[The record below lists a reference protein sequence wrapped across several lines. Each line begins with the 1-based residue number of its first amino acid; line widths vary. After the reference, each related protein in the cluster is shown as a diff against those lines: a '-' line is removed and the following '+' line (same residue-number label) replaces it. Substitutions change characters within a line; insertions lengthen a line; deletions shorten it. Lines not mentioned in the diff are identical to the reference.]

1 MRMKFKKFVSLF
13 LIVLLLLPSGLV
25 PPATAAAEQTETETV
40 YHENFESG
48 LGKATQSGGASL
60 THVTDKN
67 FDGNSNGKALYVSNR
82 NNDYDAADF
91 SFTDIGLEN
100 GKTYTVTVKG
110 FVDSDVTIP
119 AGAQAVLSTVDSY
132 TWLSNVNYVAG
143 QAFTLTREFTVD
155 TSRNSKLR
163 LQSNGD
169 GKTVPFYIGEI
180 IITAKKETPVEKV
193 VYKETFTDG
202 EGFATRSGSATLTP
216 VTGKVFEGNPDG
228 AALHV
233 TNRNNDYD
241 AVDFSFE
248 NIGLKNGKAYTVT
261 VKGFVDNDV
270 TVPSGAQ
277 AVLSTVD
284 SYTWLSNVNYVAGQA
299 FTLSKEFTVDTSKDS
314 KLRVQSNGDGKTV
327 PFYIGEIII
336 TEKVTSGGGEQ
347 PPAPPREPALEFTTI
362 DFEDGTTG
370 GFVARGGNEILTI
383 TNEANHTEGG
393 SKSLKVEGRTQNW
406 NGPSL
411 RVEEYIDLGHEYH
424 VSAMVK
430 LISPSSSQ
438 LQLSTQVGSGD
449 TASYNNIQGKTINA
463 ADGWVLLE
471 GTFRYNS
478 VGGEFVSIYVES
490 SNNSTASFY
499 IDDVT
504 FKPTGSGTVDI
515 QRDLTPIKDVYKN
528 YFMIGNAVSF
538 SEFEGLRFDLLE
550 MHHNLVSAENAM
562 KPGYA
567 YNNNREFDFTAQNSL
582 VERALEAGFDVHGHV
597 LVWHQQTPEWLFQDA
612 TGTALSREVAIENMN
627 RHIEATILNFGD
639 DVISWDVV
647 NEAIVVNGNSNLANW
662 KQHLRQSGWLRAI
675 GDDYVDLAFR
685 KAKEV
690 INANDLDIKLY
701 YNDYNDHFENK
712 STVMYHM
719 VKELNEA
726 YAKENNG
733 ELLIDGIGMQAHYHL
748 HERNTAER
756 VEQSLTRFLSIPG
769 IEVGITELD
778 ITAGANGVLTEAEEK
793 AQAYL
798 FAQLFKLYKEHHE
811 RISRVTLW
819 GLNDA
824 TSWRADRNPLVF
836 DRNLQAK
843 EAYYAIIDPE
853 GYIAKY
859 EAPAEDENTARQ
871 GKAVFG
877 TPVIDGTI
885 DDVWKNAPK
894 LPINRYQAAWEGAT
908 GVGRVMWDND
918 NLYVLIEV
926 NDSELDKTA
935 AAAHEQDS
943 IEVFLDQL
951 NTKATSYGVGHGQY
965 RVNFANETSFNPG
978 SISAGFESV
987 THVHPSG
994 NGYTVELKIPLTE
1007 VTPEE
1012 NAVIG
1017 FDLQVNDAKNGARQS
1032 VATWNDTSGGGWNDP
1047 SVFGNLELVK
1057 VLEEQPDPGQPNP
1070 GQPSPGQ
1077 PTPVPPSNEDLGTK
1091 LPKNVYEI
1099 IVENRNGKNVSV
1111 VKIDNGKFTQWAN
1124 QSEKINKVTI
1134 AVESATNVEVRLPAQ
1149 AVKALSD
1156 KNANALVEVVTTGS
1170 TYRLPVME
1178 INVDKL
1184 AQQLGV
1190 TVEDLEVSIV
1200 MHETTDTSGAV
1211 TKGKLNVVANIVEFK
1226 VYVSANDK
1234 QVELKQ
1240 FNSFVEREIIGE
1252 KPFNAGKSTAV
1263 QLMDDGSFR
1272 PVPTLFVGNRAIFKS
1287 QSNSKYTIVENTVT
1301 FPDITSNYWAKA
1313 PIETLA
1319 SKYIFRGY
1327 EDGQFK
1333 PRNAT
1338 TRVQVALLITRSLGL
1353 STDTAYNGQFSD
1365 VKGSEW
1371 FVKEVMPAIETGIIR
1386 GSNGQF
1392 RPHDEITREEAAA
1405 MFARALRYVQYDQA
1419 NLDTTKKISIYQDAN
1434 SISNWAKGDVE
1445 FLLQAGIMTGRSN
1458 GKFEGKEVNQR
1469 AETAALLVRFL
1480 KEANF
1485 IN

>member
-1 MRMKFKKFVSLF
+1 MRKKFSKYLSLF
-13 LIVLLLLPSGLV
+13 LIVLLLLPTGLV
-25 PPATAAAEQTETETV
+25 PPAVAAAEQTDTEIV
-40 YHENFESG
+40 YHEDFKDG
-48 LGKATQSGGASL
+48 VGKATRSGGATL
-60 THVTDKN
+60 THLENKQ
-67 FDGNSNGKALYVSNR
+67 FDGNTNGKAIYVSNR
-82 NNDYDAADF
+82 VNDYDAVDF
-91 SFTDIGLEN
+91 NFTDIGLVS

-132 TWLSNVNYVAG
+132 TWLSTSNYVAG
-143 QAFTLTREFTVD
+143 QSFTLTREFTNN
-155 TSRNSKLR
+155 NSKDTKLR
-163 LQSNGD
+163 IQSNGE
-169 GKTVPFYIGEI
+169 GATVPFYVGEI
-180 IITAKKETPVEKV
+180 LITAKKETPVEKV
-193 VYKETFTDG
+193 VYAEDFTNG
-202 EGFATRSGSATLTP
+202 QGFATQSGGATLTP
-216 VTGKVFEGNPDG
+216 VTNKVFEGNPDG

-233 TNRNNDYD
+233 TNRNNDFD
-241 AVDFSFE
+241 AVDFSFDT
-248 NIGLKNGKAYTVT
+248 IGLKNGKTYTVT
-261 VKGFVDNDV
+261 VNGFVDSDV
-270 TVPSGAQ
+270 AVPAGAQ
-277 AVLSTVD
+277 AVLSTVN

-299 FTLSKEFTVDTSKDS
+299 FSLTKEFTVDTSKDS
-314 KLRVQSNGDGKTV
+314 KLRVQSNPEGKSV
-327 PFYIGEIII
+327 PFYIGNILI
-336 TEKVTSGGGEQ
+336 TEKETTGGGDQEQ
-347 PPAPPREPALEFTTI
+347 PPATPREPAKEFTTI
-362 DFEDGTTG
+362 DFENGTLSGFDRRGTT
-370 GFVARGGNEILTI
+370 ETLTI
-383 TNEANHTEGG
+383 TEEANHTEGG

-430 LISPSSSQ
+430 LISPTSSQ
-438 LQLSTQVGSGD
+438 LQLSTQIGNGD

-478 VGGEFVSIYVES
+478 VGGEYVTIYVES
-490 SNNSTASFY
+490 SNNATASFY

-504 FKPTGSGTVDI
+504 FKPTGSGTFDI
-515 QRDLTPIKDVYKN
+515 QRDLTPIKDVYKD

-538 SEFEGLRFDLLE
+538 SEFEGLRYDLLK

-567 YNNNREFDFTAQNSL
+567 YNNDREFDFTAQNSL
-582 VERALEAGFDVHGHV
+582 VERALQSGFDIHGHV

-612 TGTALSREVAIENMN
+612 NGTPLSREAAIENMN
-627 RHIEATILNFGD
+627 KHIEATILNFGD

-647 NEAIVVNGNSNLANW
+647 NEAIVVNGGVDLADW
-662 KQHLRQSGWLRAI
+662 RKHLRQSGWLRAI

-690 INANDLDIKLY
+690 ITKNNLDIKLY

-726 YAKENNG
+726 YAEENSG
-733 ELLIDGIGMQAHYHL
+733 KLLIDGIGMQAHYHL

-756 VEQSLTRFLSIPG
+756 VEQSLKRFLTIPG
-769 IEVGITELD
+769 IEIGITELD

-798 FAQLFKLYKEHHE
+798 YAQLFKLYKEHHE

-824 TSWRADRNPLVF
+824 TSWRSDRNPLVF

-843 EAYYAIIDPE
+843 EAYYAIINPE
-853 GYIAKY
+853 KYIENYDK
-859 EAPAEDENTARQ
+859 PAEEENNVRK
-871 GKAVFG
+871 GKAIFG

-894 LPINRYQAAWEGAT
+894 LPIDRYQAAWQGAT
-908 GVGRVMWDND
+908 GEGRVLWDNS
-918 NLYVLIEV
+918 NLYVLIQV
-926 NDSELDKTA
+926 SDSELDKSATE
-935 AAAHEQDS
+935 AHEQDS
-943 IEVFLDQL
+943 VEVFLDQF
-951 NTKATSYGVGHGQY
+951 NSKTSAYGDEHGQY
-965 RVNFANETSFNPG
+965 RVNFDNEQSFNPAK
-978 SISAGFESV
+978 IAAGFESA
-987 THVHPSG
+987 THKHPSG
-994 NGYTVELKIPLTE
+994 NGYTVEIKIPFTE
-1007 VTPEE
+1007 LTPEE
-1012 NAVIG
+1012 NTEIG
-1017 FDLQVNDAKNGARQS
+1017 FDLQINDARNGSRQS
-1032 VATWNDTSGGGWNDP
+1032 VAAWNDTSGAGWNDP
-1047 SVFGNLELVK
+1047 SVFGVVTLVK
-1057 VLEEQPDPGQPNP
+1057 ALDNEQPDPGQPDP
-1070 GQPSPGQ
+1070 VT
-1077 PTPVPPSNEDLGTK
+1077 PTPVQPNPVAPTNPDLASK
-1091 LPKNVYEI
+1091 LPETAFNVV
-1099 IVENRNGKNVSV
+1099 VEQNVAV
-1111 VKIDNGKFTQWAN
+1111 VKVDNDKFTQWAN
-1124 QSEKINKVTI
+1124 QNEKLDKVTI
-1134 AVESATNVEVRLPAQ
+1134 AVEAATNVDVRLPAQ
-1149 AVKALSD
+1149 ALKAVSS
-1156 KNANALVEVVTTGS
+1156 KNPQALLEVATAEKV
-1170 TYRLPVME
+1170 YRLPVKE

-1190 TVEDLEVSIV
+1190 TAGDLEISIV
-1200 MHETTDTSGAV
+1200 MNETTDTSGAV
-1211 TKGKLNVVANIVEFK
+1211 KKGNLNVVADIVEFK
-1226 VYVSANDK
+1226 VFVSANDK

-1240 FNSFVEREIIGE
+1240 FNSFVEREIVGD
-1252 KPFNAGKSTAV
+1252 KPFNANKSIAV

-1272 PVPTLFVGNRAIFKS
+1272 PVPTVFVGNRAIFKS
-1287 QSNSKYTIVENTVT
+1287 QTNSKYTIVENTVT
-1301 FPDITSNYWAKA
+1301 FPDITTNYWAKA

-1353 STDTAYNGQFSD
+1353 TTDTAYNGQFTD

-1371 FVKEVMPAIETGIIR
+1371 YVKEVMPAIESGIIR

-1419 NLDTTKKISIYQDAN
+1419 NLDTTKKISAYQDAN
-1434 SISNWAKGDVE
+1434 NISNWAKGDVE
-1445 FLLQAGIMTGRSN
+1445 FLLQAGVMTGRSN
-1458 GKFEGKEVNQR
+1458 GKFEGKAVNQR
-1469 AETAALLVRFL
+1469 AETAALVVKFL
-1480 KEANF
+1480 KASNL